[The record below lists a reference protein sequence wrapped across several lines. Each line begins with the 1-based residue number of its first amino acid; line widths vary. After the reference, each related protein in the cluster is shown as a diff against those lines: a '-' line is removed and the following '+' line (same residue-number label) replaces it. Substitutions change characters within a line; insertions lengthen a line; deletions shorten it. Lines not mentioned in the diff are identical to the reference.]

1 MIHESR
7 FAALGLIEPLVRS
20 VAEAGYQEPTPI
32 QARAIPEV
40 LAASDVQ
47 AAAQTGTGKTA
58 AFVLPILHRL
68 AQSPIRVSTRAP
80 RCLIV
85 APTRELAAQVEAAVR
100 TYGKYVNVRVM
111 AVFGGVS
118 IQPQINQLRKP
129 VDILVAT
136 PGRLLDLVDR
146 RTLDL
151 SRIEILVLDEAD
163 RMLDMGFLP
172 DIKRVLALLPK
183 SRQTLLFSATFP
195 DAIRTLAQHI
205 LKTPATIDVAP
216 RNAPIELVNQSVHLC
231 VKGEKSRL
239 LSHLVRENDWRQVLV
254 FTKTKHGANRLVE
267 KLVKDGIR
275 AAAIHGNK
283 SQSARIRALAD
294 FKSAKVPVLVATDI
308 AARGL
313 DIEDLPQVVNFEL
326 PNVPEDYVHRI
337 GRTGRAGST
346 GSALSLVDQEE
357 IGLLRA
363 IERLIRTSIR
373 RVSVKGATLAQS
385 GAC

>member
-1 MIHESR
+1 
-7 FAALGLIEPLVRS
+7 
-20 VAEAGYQEPTPI
+20 
-32 QARAIPEV
+32 
-40 LAASDVQ
+40 
-47 AAAQTGTGKTA
+47 
-58 AFVLPILHRL
+58 
-68 AQSPIRVSTRAP
+68 
-80 RCLIV
+80 
-85 APTRELAAQVEAAVR
+85 
-100 TYGKYVNVRVM
+100 M